1 MIPSSTRLCL
11 FIMNGLSNCIQGL
24 LDFTLITLIRAQ
36 SLPLKNC
43 TFSFGLFL
51 LLVQTQ
57 PYLFL
62 LAQINSLNWCPPN
75 GLKPS
80 LEFSNASLLSPQNI
94 ITMQCC
100 PHHQS
105 EQIHVCLF
113 CPSLSNF
120 NPTQMMMK
128 N

>member
-62 LAQINSLNWCPPN
+62 TCSNKLIQLVPPN

-80 LEFSNASLLSPQNI
+80 LEFSNASLLSPRNI

-113 CPSLSNF
+113 CHSLSNF
-120 NPTQMMMK
+120 NPTQMVMK